1 MKFHCDPM
9 TLFAKLKR
17 RFHYSERFSRHLDP
31 LSRALELV
39 WKTFRF
45 VFGPFILLTCT
56 ISQGHSIH
64 YAVTHV
70 NTWEIGRSFFKIFC
84 YIIGKR
90 HLWCRDLYFA
100 SSHHYVIR
108 WQMSEFHI
116 WWFYIYIN
124 TKMLILITSSLN
136 LRNKGEAPRLVFV
149 NSTTSQEQA
158 VNC

>member
-9 TLFAKLKR
+9 TIFAKLKR
-17 RFHYSERFSRHLDP
+17 RVHYSERLSRHLDP

-56 ISQGHSIH
+56 ISQGHSIR

-70 NTWEIGRSFFKIFC
+70 NTWETGRIFFKIFC

-100 SSHHYVIR
+100 SSHPYVIR
-108 WQMSEFHI
+108 WQMSESHI
-116 WWFYIYIN
+116 WWFCIYIN

-136 LRNKGEAPRLVFV
+136 LCNKVEAARRVFV